1 MMEFD
6 ICVLYKKYYK
16 DIYKYIYVMTL
27 NSYDTEDILQNVFL
41 KAMKGIKTF
50 RGDSTVK
57 TWIFTIARNECLNYI
72 AKNKREI
79 QLDAVEI
86 PIITDDI
93 EEKMLQKESVDLVL
107 QYIQSREEPIKSLLI
122 LRLIEEKSFTQIGKI
137 INKSDV
143 WCRVNF
149 FRTKKELIDLLE
161 DDLKM
166 EDE

>member
-1 MMEFD
+1 MEFD
-6 ICVLYKKYYK
+6 ICVLYKRYYK
-16 DIYKYIYVMTL
+16 DLYKYIYVMTL

-41 KAMKGIKTF
+41 KAMKGLKTF
-50 RGDSTVK
+50 RGDSTIK
-57 TWIFTIARNECLNYI
+57 TWFFTIARNEYLNYI

-79 QLDAVEI
+79 CLDTVEI

-93 EEKMLQKESVDLVL
+93 EQKMLQKESVDLVL
-107 QYIQSREEPIKSLLI
+107 QYIQSKEEPIKSLLV
-122 LRLIEEKSFTQIGKI
+122 LRLIEEKSFTQISKI

-161 DDLKM
+161 DNYNM